1 MIVLNRTLIVQ
12 EIRLT
17 IDKLNFMKLKKKNF
31 AQKNNPSVQWRGS
44 SQNEENV
51 FFLLCIHQR
60 ISDKNTQKAK
70 NLNIKIDPI

>member
-17 IDKLNFMKLKKKNF
+17 IDKLNFMKLKKNNF
-31 AQKNNPSVQWRGS
+31 AQKKNLSVKWRGS

-51 FFLLCIHQR
+51 FFPTMHPPE
-60 ISDKNTQKAK
+60 D
-70 NLNIKIDPI
+70 

>member
-17 IDKLNFMKLKKKNF
+17 IDKLNFMKLKKNF
-31 AQKNNPSVQWRGS
+31 AQKNNLSVQWRGS

-51 FFLLCIHQR
+51 FFFLLCIHQR